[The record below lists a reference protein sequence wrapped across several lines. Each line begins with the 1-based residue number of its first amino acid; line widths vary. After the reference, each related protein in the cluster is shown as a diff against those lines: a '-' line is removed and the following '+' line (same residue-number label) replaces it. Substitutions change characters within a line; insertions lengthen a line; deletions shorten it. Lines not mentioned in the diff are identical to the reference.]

1 MRINHVRLKRERERL
16 VGLRMVVMNRAI
28 RRNNVVIFEILR
40 VLAIASCLIGFV
52 LSSLYTN

>member
-1 MRINHVRLKRERERL
+1 MRLKRERERL